1 MHSLP
6 NKSQSNK
13 APKTRQTHSCLLT
26 TSQTENTATNPILK
40 SLQDIQL
47 KAEKFESDIEIF
59 QKSDDSMK
67 YYYIEENLKRCLDEL
82 DEMGDLVF
90 KDQAMK
96 MERKKV
102 YRIVFKLLQRLD
114 EKAEKNIAN
123 LS

>member
-1 MHSLP
+1 MHSPP

-13 APKTRQTHSCLLT
+13 TPQTRQTHSCLLT
-26 TSQTENTATNPILK
+26 TTPTENTATNPILK

-47 KAEKFESDIEIF
+47 KAEKFESHIENF
-59 QKSDDSMK
+59 QELDDSMK
-67 YYYIEENLKRCLDEL
+67 YYYIEENLKRCIDEL

-90 KDQAMK
+90 NDQVMK

-114 EKAEKNIAN
+114 EKAEKNKAN